1 MNKYE
6 IKYLLE
12 SMTSA
17 VDRLTDTVGK
27 QSTHIGE
34 LWDEIGRKASKINE
48 IEIKNRRLMDL
59 VDRYRRKYYA
69 EKVDQAKAEKSL
81 AEYMGDSVDN

>member
-48 IEIKNRRLMDL
+48 LEIKVRRYGDL

-69 EKVDQAKAEKSL
+69 EKVDQAKEEKSL